1 MKIYITNNLKL
12 CPAGTIAFPPATM
25 YPHEIRVAL
34 SRFLDEDD
42 NQPVEGI
49 AETCIATLN
58 RTVLDQV
65 QHEDAKDGARVTYSD
80 VVVETAS
87 GLIPLLDL
95 HDADW
100 LAQSKLGTLFEQQSV
115 SWLPHPQPPAPS
127 SPAPPQT
134 RSSLDVWLQVTPL
147 LLEARMLAE
156 DRVVL
161 DAKYRAL
168 FNAVQGAWQPDLQA
182 MAERRQA
189 LAREAEEVL
198 ARLVQALITG
208 GAA

>member
-25 YPHEIRVAL
+25 HPHEIRARM
-34 SRFLDEDD
+34 SAYLDEDD

-65 QHEDAKDGARVTYSD
+65 QHEDAKDGARITYGD
-80 VVVETAS
+80 VRVETAS
-87 GLIPLLDL
+87 GLVPLLDL

-115 SWLPHPQPPAPS
+115 SWLPHPQPLAP
-127 SPAPPQT
+127 PPPQT
-134 RSSLDVWLQVTPL
+134 RSSLDAWLQVTPL
-147 LLEARMLAE
+147 LLEARMLTE
-156 DRVVL
+156 DRAAL

-168 FNAVQGAWQPDLQA
+168 YDSVQGAWQPDLQA
-182 MAERRQA
+182 MTERRQT
-189 LAREAEEVL
+189 LAREAEAVL
-198 ARLVQALITG
+198 ARLVQALVPG